1 MQNISVIGK
10 VFNDQDFQSL
20 KSYMQRSVR
29 DFKPFD
35 VGYDHNLYFHMIP
48 KPTNLVLSQAIE
60 NSIGRPVQDVLTFA
74 RLNSADKNTE
84 FRVHSDS
91 KIFNKQ
97 PNLAAVFYFES
108 STPEKPSGTA
118 FFKHPQYGDRHKV
131 GMDSP
136 QIIPNDD
143 GQWEKYYQY
152 DAVENSML
160 LYNAHLYHGRQPWAM
175 NHDRIV
181 IVKFMIV

>member
-1 MQNISVIGK
+1 MQDIQVISN
-10 VFNDQDFQSL
+10 VFKDKEFESL
-20 KSYMQRSVR
+20 KSYMQRSVK

-48 KPTNLVLSQAIE
+48 KPTNLVLNQVIE
-60 NSIGRPVQDVLTFA
+60 NCIGKPVEDVLTFA

-91 KIFNKQ
+91 KIFGKQ

-108 STPEKPSGTA
+108 STLEKPSGTA

-143 GQWEKYYQY
+143 GLWEKYHQY